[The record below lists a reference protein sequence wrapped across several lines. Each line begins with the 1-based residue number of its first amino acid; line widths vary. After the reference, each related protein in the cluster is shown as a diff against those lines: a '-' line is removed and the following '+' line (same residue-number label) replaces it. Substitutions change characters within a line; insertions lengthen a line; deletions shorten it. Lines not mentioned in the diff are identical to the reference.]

1 MGTLVSFAISRCLC
15 LFFALFA
22 AYPAA
27 AFGPL
32 GHRLIAALAE
42 ERLSREARAAVAE
55 LLGEG
60 RDLAAIST
68 WADELRD
75 QDPERGRATARWH
88 FVNIPREAGCR
99 FEEARDCPGG
109 QCIIAALREQASRL
123 GDRSAPIAAREEA
136 LKWVVHLVADI
147 HQPLHAGYPDD
158 RGGNLFQV
166 HVRGRGSNLH
176 ALWDSG
182 LLESRGLSE
191 AEYLARLRER
201 MPAKPGKTDRWSA
214 SAPKRWAEESCALI
228 ETLGLYP
235 RRPGRLPKGY
245 EEQMRPHLEERLVLA
260 ALRLA
265 ALLES
270 SLGAKR

>member
-1 MGTLVSFAISRCLC
+1 MSFAFLRWLC
-15 LFFALFA
+15 LFIALIA
-22 AYPAA
+22 AFPAA

-42 ERLSREARAAVAE
+42 ERLSPEARAAVAD

-99 FEEARDCPGG
+99 FEEARDCPEG
-109 QCIIAALREQASRL
+109 QCIVAALRDQATLL
-123 GDRSAPIAAREEA
+123 GERSAPIAAREEA
-136 LKWVVHLVADI
+136 LKWAVHLVADI

-182 LLESRGLSE
+182 LLESRGLRE

-228 ETLGLYP
+228 EILGLYP
-235 RRPGRLPKGY
+235 PRPGRLPKGY
-245 EEQMRPHLEERLVLA
+245 LEQMRPHLEERMVLA

-265 ALLES
+265 ALIES